1 MNATSTQTLTPNH
14 FLYNVASAICD
25 PLNTDQGTIVKIARV
40 ALAAIAFYATLGI
53 ATILA
58 SAYVDIQDEK
68 LLGIATILASAY
80 VDIQDEKLLCSA
92 KIPIQKPDEKNVTPP
107 SSTTD
112 WDEFH
117 REMDHFRNTFN
128 AEFNRPISELHV

>member
-40 ALAAIAFYATLGI
+40 ALAAIAFYAT
-53 ATILA
+53 
-58 SAYVDIQDEK
+58 
-68 LLGIATILASAY
+68 LGIATILASAY